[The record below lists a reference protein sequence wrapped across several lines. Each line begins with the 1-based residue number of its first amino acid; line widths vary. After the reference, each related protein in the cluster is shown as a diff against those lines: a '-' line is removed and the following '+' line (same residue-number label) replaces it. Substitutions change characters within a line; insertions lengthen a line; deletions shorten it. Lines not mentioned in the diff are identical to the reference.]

1 MALNKI
7 ALENGLKTMFQEL
20 LAFDGSPGQE
30 QSDSVDKFAADTANL
45 LDTFVKSGTISTTVT
60 VTSVSGVT
68 PGAGISGPGTG
79 TGTGT
84 IA

>member
-1 MALNKI
+1 MPLDKATLQ
-7 ALENGLKTMFQEL
+7 AGLKTMMQEL

-30 QSDSVDKFAADTANL
+30 QSDSVDKFAADTADL
-45 LDTFVKSGTISTTVT
+45 FDTFVKSGTISTTVT

-68 PGAGISGPGTG
+68 TGPGVSGPGAG